1 MMRYTNKKYFI
12 SYNYANTSASINR
25 YFTFY
30 LNYEWGAHDDYL
42 LILREAEEKHVTRVT
57 LDITGQFT

>member
-1 MMRYTNKKYFI
+1 MQI
-12 SYNYANTSASINR
+12 QVPSINR
-25 YFTFY
+25 HFTFY

-42 LILREAEEKHVTRVT
+42 LILREAEEKHETRVT